1 MDPSSA
7 ASDASPG
14 PRPATLAGGEETETA
29 SRIHASLARSR
40 PVRIHPRSGWQP
52 IDLGELWRYREL
64 LWILALRDV
73 KVRYKQTVL
82 GAAWAIIQPV
92 LTMIV
97 FSIFFGNLAGLSSRI
112 EGGIPYPLYTFCA
125 LLPWQLFSS
134 SLTSA
139 GSSLVGNQSLISKV
153 YFPRLVIPLA
163 SIFGSLVDFLVA
175 FVVLVGLI
183 FAYGAMGYAVAPSWA
198 ILTLPLFVALA
209 FLTALAVGLWLSAL
223 NVEYRDVRYV
233 IPFIVQFWMFITP
246 IAYPSSLVRD
256 RSVALYRLYGLN
268 PMVGVVDGFRWAIL
282 GNAPAPGGALVVSIA
297 AMVVLLIGGLYYF
310 RRMERT
316 FADLV

>member
-1 MDPSSA
+1 
-7 ASDASPG
+7 
-14 PRPATLAGGEETETA
+14 
-29 SRIHASLARSR
+29 
-40 PVRIHPRSGWQP
+40 VRIYPRSGWQP
-52 IDLGELWRYREL
+52 IDLAELWRFREL
-64 LWILALRDV
+64 LAILAMRDIR
-73 KVRYKQTVL
+73 VRYKQTVL
-82 GAAWAIIQPV
+82 GAAWAVIQPV

-97 FSIFFGNLAGLSSRI
+97 FSIFFGNLAGLGSRI
-112 EGGIPYPLYTFCA
+112 EGGIPYPLFTFCA

-139 GSSLVGNQSLISKV
+139 GTSLVGNQSLISKV

-163 SIFGSLVDFLVA
+163 SIVGSLADFLVA
-175 FVVLVGLI
+175 FVVLIGLMVS
-183 FAYGAMGYAVAPSWA
+183 YGFLGYDVAPSWA

-256 RSVALYRLYGLN
+256 RSITLYHLYGLN
-268 PMVGVVDGFRWAIL
+268 PMVGVVDGFRWALL
-282 GNAPAPGGALVVSIA
+282 GNAPAPGGALAVSVVV
-297 AMVVLLIGGLYYF
+297 MLVLLVGGLYYF

-316 FADLV
+316 FADIV